1 MNNLLLDHNSLGR
14 FAWLEASNN
23 ATRMATRLDA
33 LVLYLKFCHGT
44 TCRFSWSHLFPYG
57 EAKNLEEA
65 MGASS
70 FQLRFA
76 YRSLVADH
84 HLYLDPRFDSYFD
97 SLPKVEYSTC
107 QLGFHLDLEWPYWTT
122 NMAYSENVEYGDAEL
137 TGNKMLRA
145 RDPRMVAWWDVPTG
159 Y

>member
-1 MNNLLLDHNSLGR
+1 MQPGWRLG
-14 FAWLEASNN
+14 S
-23 ATRMATRLDA
+23 M
-33 LVLYLKFCHGT
+33 
-44 TCRFSWSHLFPYG
+44 HLFCTSNSATVLLADSPGRTYSPT
-57 EAKNLEEA
+57 ARLRIWKKPWVRQ
-65 MGASS
+65 ASS
-70 FQLRFA
+70 CDLHTVPL
-76 YRSLVADH
+76 SLTIIYTA
-84 HLYLDPRFDSYFD
+84 DPRFDAYFD